1 MSSAEQV
8 LVTGASGFIAKHV
21 VRQLLDA
28 GFRVRG
34 SVRSAARGQ
43 EVSDAVRPNLADP
56 SDLDDRLSFVELDL
70 ERDEGWDEAM
80 EGVDVL
86 MHTASPFPLAQPD
99 DEQEI
104 IRPAVDGTLR
114 ALKAAHRAGIKRVIV
129 TSSIAAIAN
138 KELEPGREA
147 HDERDWTDLSHPQ
160 ATPYVK
166 SKTLAERAA
175 WEYVETNA
183 PEIGLTAINPV
194 FVLGPPLDDTLGTSL
209 EFVQRLLRAKDPMLP
224 NFGFAVVDVR
234 DIATMHV
241 RALQRPETIGRRFI
255 GGDQFLWFID
265 MAKTLKEA
273 YPERRMVTRKA
284 PSFVVRILALFD
296 RPIRSIVPN
305 LDREEKISC
314 ALAREMLDID
324 FIDPRESLKASADY
338 LIRNDLV

>member
-8 LVTGASGFIAKHV
+8 LVTGASGFIAKHI

-70 ERDEGWDEAM
+70 ERDEGWDAAM

-86 MHTASPFPLAQPD
+86 MHTASPLPLEQPD
-99 DEQEI
+99 DEEEI

-114 ALKAAHRAGIKRVIV
+114 ALKAAHRAGIRRVIM
-129 TSSIAAIAN
+129 TSSSAAIVN
-138 KELEPGREA
+138 TELEPGRDA
-147 HDERDWTDLSHPQ
+147 HDERDWTNLEDPR
-160 ATPYVK
+160 AIPYVK

-175 WEYVETNA
+175 WEYVEKNA
-183 PEIGLTAINPV
+183 PEIGLTTINPV
-194 FVLGPPLDDTLGTSL
+194 FVLGPPLDDKPCTSL
-209 EFVQRLLRAKDPMLP
+209 KVVQRLLRARDPMLP
-224 NFGFAVVDVR
+224 NFGFLTVDVR
-234 DIATMHV
+234 DIAAMHV
-241 RALQRPETIGRRFI
+241 KALERPDTIGRRLI
-255 GGDQFLWFID
+255 GGEQFLWFID

-273 YPERRMVTRKA
+273 YPDRRMVTRKA
-284 PSFVVRILALFD
+284 PNFVVRLLALFD